1 VTIKQRK
8 NLCQLLNE
16 RRLNNNQQPS
26 LSWKQSLIENSK
38 RNTHNNACCK
48 EEHVFSQVGLMD
60 WYYALWLLLGGLKL
74 IFQKQGSFKLKNGL
88 LIYLRCLEA

>member
-1 VTIKQRK
+1 
-8 NLCQLLNE
+8 
-16 RRLNNNQQPS
+16 
-26 LSWKQSLIENSK
+26 
-38 RNTHNNACCK
+38 
-48 EEHVFSQVGLMD
+48 MD